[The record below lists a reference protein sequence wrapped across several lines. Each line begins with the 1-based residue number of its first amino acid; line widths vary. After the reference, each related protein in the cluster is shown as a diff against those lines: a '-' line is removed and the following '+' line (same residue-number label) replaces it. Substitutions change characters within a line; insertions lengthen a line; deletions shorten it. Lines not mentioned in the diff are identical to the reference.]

1 MKLTLKIKLNFFIF
15 FLSCK
20 RICITQGLEG
30 RNMQE
35 DAILIK
41 DSGNQNQTKLRIKT
55 TQINQP
61 QFKNKA
67 K

>member
-1 MKLTLKIKLNFFIF
+1 
-15 FLSCK
+15 
-20 RICITQGLEG
+20 
-30 RNMQE
+30 MQE